1 MPRPQYPSHS
11 FRKRQCAFCRRKVD
25 LIDFRDV
32 NILMKYLTP
41 WGKMKA
47 GRDTGTCSK
56 HQRMLSLAIKRAR
69 FMALMP
75 YVRK

>member
-1 MPRPQYPSHS
+1 MPRQFT
-11 FRKRQCAFCRRKVD
+11 FRRKQCNFCRKKID
-25 LIDFRDV
+25 FIDFRDT
-32 NILMKYLTP
+32 NALIKYLTP
-41 WGKMKA
+41 WSKMKS

-75 YVRK
+75 YVRQ

>member
-1 MPRPQYPSHS
+1 MPRQFT
-11 FRKRQCAFCRRKVD
+11 FRRKQCNFCRKKID
-25 LIDFRDV
+25 YIDFRDA
-32 NILMKYLTP
+32 NMLIKYLTP
-41 WGKMKA
+41 WSKMKS

-75 YVRK
+75 YVRR